1 MYRCNCSVVE
11 LNVFKE
17 YNYLTMTEETKIKKT
32 PEEVLKAHEDE
43 RTKCTVYT
51 RVMGYHRPVE
61 TFNAG
66 KQGEFNE
73 RQHFVEPG
81 K

>member
-1 MYRCNCSVVE
+1 MEEQEIKGVV
-11 LNVFKE
+11 
-17 YNYLTMTEETKIKKT
+17 KT
-32 PEEVLKAHEDE
+32 DEQLLQEHAAE

-66 KQGEFNE
+66 KQGEFEE
-73 RQHFVEPG
+73 REHFVEPCACG
-81 K
+81 CGDSILK

>member
-1 MYRCNCSVVE
+1 MNTPDIKPVVKSDE
-11 LNVFKE
+11 QILAE
-17 YNYLTMTEETKIKKT
+17 HSE
-32 PEEVLKAHEDE
+32 E

-66 KQGEFNE
+66 KQGEFE
-73 RQHFVEPG
+73 DRAHFAEPG
-81 K
+81 CPCCEDAILK